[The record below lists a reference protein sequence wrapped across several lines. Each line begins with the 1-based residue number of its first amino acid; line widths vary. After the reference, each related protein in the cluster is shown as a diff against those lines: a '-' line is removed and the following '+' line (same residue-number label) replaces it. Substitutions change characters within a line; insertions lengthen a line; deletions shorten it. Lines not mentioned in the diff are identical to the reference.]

1 MHKILALVVGCAAM
15 CQAMTSSAADCVPVN
30 ASNLVAPGKLVFG
43 STLLTPPQN
52 FLDGDKPTG
61 FAVEIGEAIAG
72 EMCLKPEV
80 ANMSFTGLFAALNA
94 HKVDFTITGT
104 AITPEREQSFD
115 FVPYFVGGVRLIAR
129 KEAHLNFNSHD
140 ELCGLSVATMTGSV
154 EARALEQSNRETCPE
169 GKKITLLTYPNFN
182 EAVQQLR
189 KGSAQV
195 AFLDWPFANY
205 LQQTVPELALASP
218 IVSGT
223 VGKPRNR
230 HGIVFRKGDVAMQQ
244 AVSAALARVQA
255 SGKYDRIL
263 TKWNV
268 SEGDIRHLK

>member
-1 MHKILALVVGCAAM
+1 MNKVVLSMLGAVAM
-15 CQAMTSSAADCVPVN
+15 WQAMPAFAADCVPVN
-30 ASNLVAPGKLVFG
+30 PANLVAPGKLTFG

-72 EMCLKPEV
+72 ELCLKPEV
-80 ANMSFTGLFAALNA
+80 VNMAFTGLFAALNA

-115 FVPYFVGGVRLIAR
+115 FQPYFLGGVRLIAR
-129 KEAHLNFNSHD
+129 KDSQLKFNSHD
-140 ELCGLSVATMTGSV
+140 DLCGLAVATMTGSV
-154 EARALEQSNRETCPE
+154 EARALERSNQEVCPA
-169 GKKITLLTYPNFN
+169 GKKINLLTYPNFN
-182 EAVQQLR
+182 EAVQQLK

-218 IVSGT
+218 ILSGT
-223 VGKPRNR
+223 AGQPRNR
-230 HGIVFRKGDVAMQQ
+230 HGIVFRKGDAAMKQ

-255 SGKYDRIL
+255 SGKYDKIL
-263 TKWNV
+263 QKWNV
-268 SEGDIRHLK
+268 SEGDIRRVQ